1 MLDPKNG
8 DNKYLATKATVKR
21 RVVDHLGNAVGR
33 AHTNP
38 LLDTREYEVEL
49 EDGTTDRYFANVIAE
64 NLWEMCDAKGRQQAL
79 FKEIIDHRK
88 NARAIR
94 TADGYETGPNGQL
107 KPK

>member
-8 DNKYLATKATVKR
+8 DNKYLEAKATVKR

-64 NLWEMCDAKGRQQAL
+64 NLWEMCDAEGR
-79 FKEIIDHRK
+79 
-88 NARAIR
+88 
-94 TADGYETGPNGQL
+94 
-107 KPK
+107 